1 MHSVIFNI
9 SESFVFF
16 LIIYCQV
23 QRTKY
28 VEYLL
33 FRISQ
38 VWETA
43 TCSSKLDET
52 QGLEVQT
59 FTCLIRQEI
68 LLHHVTDQIISVS
81 LLPQSITLSFLLFLL
96 IPSSVF
102 AGIRWTASMNE
113 WTQTET
119 LARPSAWPRTPFL
132 TVTTEILAR
141 RTWDCLER
149 CRRTMTT
156 NPKRNRSQNLKFIK
170 WIHAL
175 KFHVSAFP
183 FSSSCTG
190 GYFSPVMPHK
200 KRLHS
205 FSGPT
210 DWRDLLTNSTA
221 GVEHHWWTAITEL
234 TVWLSGLSSYIRV
247 AASGLC
253 NGR

>member
-1 MHSVIFNI
+1 MSSLIFWNHL
-9 SESFVFF
+9 FF
-16 LIIYCQV
+16 KIIYCQV

-28 VEYLL
+28 VEYLW

-43 TCSSKLDET
+43 TCSSKLDEA
-52 QGLEVQT
+52 QSLEVQI

-68 LLHHVTDQIISVS
+68 LLHHVTDQIILVS
-81 LLPQSITLSFLLFLL
+81 PLPQSITLSFFLFLL

-102 AGIRWTASMNE
+102 AGIRWIASMKE

-170 WIHAL
+170 WIHA
-175 KFHVSAFP
+175 FHVSAFP

-190 GYFSPVMPHK
+190 GYGQK
-200 KRLHS
+200 KIALFLWTNELERLTDSQYCRCWAPLVNSYYRANSLYVHS
-205 FSGPT
+205 FYEILWVIVWT
-210 DWRDLLTNSTA
+210 DTNTD
-221 GVEHHWWTAITEL
+221 E
-234 TVWLSGLSSYIRV
+234 
-247 AASGLC
+247 
-253 NGR
+253 